1 MSSNLTLMHENPNTN
16 NTEEE
21 VVQAGIV
28 PTDEAEK
35 PYQVPISPEAI
46 NAMLIGIY
54 LYQLKPRIIYLF
66 TSFSRS
72 YCYFCNWHNYRYY
85 LSQRCGWY

>member
-1 MSSNLTLMHENPNTN
+1 MSSNLTLMHENSNTN

-54 LYQLKPRIIYLF
+54 LY
-66 TSFSRS
+66 
-72 YCYFCNWHNYRYY
+72 
-85 LSQRCGWY
+85 